1 MRNTNQQ
8 VALLRRNSNNNN
20 MSRTERNAW
29 TARHLNVTHPRV
41 TGSGGEPRP
50 ADAANARTGPADPNG
65 RTLVADA
72 QSNRAAASP
81 HVGAAAAER
90 PVNGPAAGQRL
101 PAAGSAPHHAGDVL
115 GRRNPGSALSL
126 GDLTAIQARSN
137 EMMALGLAHGSTDII
152 VNSAP
157 DTTYD
162 FEIFEADWRAAG
174 GTGEVP
180 RYGYIRRDG
189 RPCIW
194 GQPESPQ
201 EYRAMRAARAG
212 AEAAEN
218 PRART
223 QPAVDPHART
233 QPAVDPHARTQPAVD
248 PHARTQPAPAPHL
261 PGVEVEAPASTLRT
275 AAGRVMHVAAG
286 VASAALNARQAY
298 EGINQVRAATRQGT
312 PDAVNQATEGVLNT
326 AGGVLGAVGDVA
338 GLAGAESVAATAG
351 SAAIPLAA
359 ATTVIGA
366 DRMGNALAR
375 DAGVLGTRAGTAR
388 TRGVAQPGEEAE
400 NPAED
405 GVNQDFDD
413 AAIEVGRR
421 VQQATGSEIAGAV
434 TAGVTRVAA
443 IPVTAVFGAAGAVG
457 ITPGGSD
464 FSDLQ
469 ARDEEERGAPL
480 EPSTPNIQER
490 RHRLRG
496 RQARQGAQQAQAAD
510 ALAQTRD
517 QQTRTTHIAAGT
529 NITET
534 MVQARAQAVLR
545 RWALQRGEVAASV
558 DLDEM
563 ERAEQTAREELEIER
578 AGIR

>member
-1 MRNTNQQ
+1 M
-8 VALLRRNSNNNN
+8 
-20 MSRTERNAW
+20 E
-29 TARHLNVTHPRV
+29 
-41 TGSGGEPRP
+41 
-50 ADAANARTGPADPNG
+50 
-65 RTLVADA
+65 
-72 QSNRAAASP
+72 
-81 HVGAAAAER
+81 
-90 PVNGPAAGQRL
+90 
-101 PAAGSAPHHAGDVL
+101 
-115 GRRNPGSALSL
+115 
-126 GDLTAIQARSN
+126 
-137 EMMALGLAHGSTDII
+137 
-152 VNSAP
+152 
-157 DTTYD
+157 
-162 FEIFEADWRAAG
+162 
-174 GTGEVP
+174 
-180 RYGYIRRDG
+180 
-189 RPCIW
+189 
-194 GQPESPQ
+194 
-201 EYRAMRAARAG
+201 
-212 AEAAEN
+212 
-218 PRART
+218 
-223 QPAVDPHART
+223 
-233 QPAVDPHARTQPAVD
+233 
-248 PHARTQPAPAPHL
+248 PHL

-275 AAGRVMHVAAG
+275 TAGRVMHVAAG

-312 PDAVNQATEGVLNT
+312 PDAVNQAAEGALNT

-480 EPSTPNIQER
+480 EQSTPNIQER

-496 RQARQGAQQAQAAD
+496 RQARHGAQQAQAAD

-529 NITET
+529 NITDT
-534 MVQARAQAVLR
+534 LVQARAQAVLR
-545 RWALQRGEVAASV
+545 RWTLQRGEVAASV
-558 DLDEM
+558 DFGEM